1 MCVLHLVPRSGHP
14 KSLQPR
20 HFPIAIIHIGWGSSQ
35 SLLLVQ
41 PIIGI
46 FKGSEH
52 EKIFHPFLWIFGIE
66 FYKNLQ
72 RTFTIVFQFSVYY
85 RITLFI
91 LIPYLDFYQTFIK
104 KISGVCT
111 IFEYMT
117 WWHEAS
123 QMIDCVVYLYSTLY
137 NKPATHC
144 LCLQTGVSPE
154 HSLLLLQPEWELFL
168 DTVTKKTK
176 ISPSPECHKN
186 LQRNFTAS

>member
-1 MCVLHLVPRSGHP
+1 MVSSFRKLKLFKVVGFNIKPASTHLPVCVLHLVPRSGHP

-91 LIPYLDFYQTFIK
+91 LIPYLDFLSNLHQKNFWCVDHIW
-104 KISGVCT
+104 IHDM
-111 IFEYMT
+111 MT
-117 WWHEAS
+117 WSFTDHW
-123 QMIDCVVYLYSTLY
+123 
-137 NKPATHC
+137 
-144 LCLQTGVSPE
+144 LCGIFIF
-154 HSLLLLQPEWELFL
+154 H
-168 DTVTKKTK
+168 
-176 ISPSPECHKN
+176 II
-186 LQRNFTAS
+186 